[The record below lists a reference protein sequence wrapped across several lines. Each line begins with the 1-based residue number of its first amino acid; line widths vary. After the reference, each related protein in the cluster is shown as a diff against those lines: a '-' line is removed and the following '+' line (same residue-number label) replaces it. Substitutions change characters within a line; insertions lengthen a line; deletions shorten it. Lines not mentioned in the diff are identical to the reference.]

1 MVNRTK
7 TLGTQLI
14 NVTREQN
21 GNYTCLVKNQSGENG
36 SRTIELEMKG
46 ETVSPISKPCVN
58 ILTMPDVCDCQL
70 RPVELVTVSG
80 LDSECQSINVS
91 REANITF
98 TMTAKNFDRK
108 QFHW

>member
-14 NVTREQN
+14 NVTREHN

-46 ETVSPISKPCVN
+46 ETA
-58 ILTMPDVCDCQL
+58 L
-70 RPVELVTVSG
+70 
-80 LDSECQSINVS
+80 
-91 REANITF
+91 
-98 TMTAKNFDRK
+98 
-108 QFHW
+108 